1 MAKSSG
7 KQPEI
12 NENPLIAE
20 LLAHGVEN
28 ARVLQGFIGPSH
40 DERYVTLYQD
50 LRRLGDSVDISRDD
64 ILHTMKVPQSTLGA
78 VVLWIKDDAQISVR
92 RTETDAAPTSGPGSL
107 QEVTQGRLRMKMR
120 TKHAADCMSVCMDC
134 LSWCSCSICTSQCK
148 PQ

>member
-1 MAKSSG
+1 MAKSHG

-12 NENPLIAE
+12 RENPLVAE
-20 LLAHGVEN
+20 LLARGVEN
-28 ARVLQGFIGPSH
+28 ARVLEGFIGPSN

-50 LRRLGDSVDISRDD
+50 LRRLGDSVDILRDD
-64 ILHTMKVPQSTLGA
+64 ILHAMEVPRSTLGA
-78 VVLWIKDDAQISVR
+78 SVLWIKDDAQISVR
-92 RTETDAAPTSGPGSL
+92 RTEADTAPTSGPGSMH
-107 QEVTQGRLRMKMR
+107 EVMKGRLRMQMR